1 MKETIQ
7 TAAESFLP
15 ALWAMSRAMYDHP
28 EPVSYTHLFDGLCA
42 ALLCPERLGEC
53 SQRFHGNASQFHMVL
68 PPIESNI
75 FYFTQLRGT
84 I

>member
-1 MKETIQ
+1 MDYKKEII
-7 TAAESFLP
+7 EML
-15 ALWAMSRAMYDHP
+15 
-28 EPVSYTHLFDGLCA
+28 ECA